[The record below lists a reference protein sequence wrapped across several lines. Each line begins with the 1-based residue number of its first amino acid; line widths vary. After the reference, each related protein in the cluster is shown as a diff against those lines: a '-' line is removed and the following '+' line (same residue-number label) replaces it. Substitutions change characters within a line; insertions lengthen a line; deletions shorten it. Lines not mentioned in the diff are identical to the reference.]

1 MCCNI
6 LYILSKILQSGYP
19 QKYEDIHFLICYNK
33 LMIILGIDPG
43 LATIGYGVVNKEN
56 QNISLIDYGIISTPA
71 KMPLPRRLSIIFND
85 MQEIINM
92 YKPDCIAYEELFF
105 YRNVTTAIDVGQARG
120 VCVIAGD
127 NLVGADNLYEYT
139 PMQVKQAVCGYG
151 HADKVQ
157 IQQMV
162 KILLNL
168 KDIPKPDDAAD
179 ALAIAICHSQSVR
192 LGDGFRIK

>member
-1 MCCNI
+1 
-6 LYILSKILQSGYP
+6 
-19 QKYEDIHFLICYNK
+19 
-33 LMIILGIDPG
+33 MIILGIDPG

>member
-1 MCCNI
+1 
-6 LYILSKILQSGYP
+6 
-19 QKYEDIHFLICYNK
+19 
-33 LMIILGIDPG
+33 MIILGIDPG

-71 KMPLPRRLSIIFND
+71 KMPLPKRLSIIYND
-85 MQEIINM
+85 VQEVIST
-92 YKPDCIAYEELFF
+92 YKPDSIAYEELFF
-105 YRNVTTAIDVGQARG
+105 CRNVTTAIDVGQARG

-127 NLVGADNLYEYT
+127 NLVGSQNLYEYT

-162 KILLNL
+162 KILLKLN
-168 KDIPKPDDAAD
+168 DIPKPDDAAD
-179 ALAIAICHSQSVR
+179 ALAIAICHAQSLR
-192 LGDGFRIK
+192 FGDGFRIK